1 MKNIQLLTSMFLQLA
16 VSYNKAHHLWEEKEP
31 PLKFLVVTPVP
42 IAHFLTSHE
51 EEARRNLH

>member
-1 MKNIQLLTSMFLQLA
+1 MRGEGA
-16 VSYNKAHHLWEEKEP
+16 

>member
-16 VSYNKAHHLWEEKEP
+16 VSYNKAHHLWEEP